1 MIKIKLHQLDIHR
14 NETTFRPFIMAQN
27 IFKDVGI
34 EFTTSDDYD
43 YAFVGQASIIDKKKP
58 LRQSVDEGLE
68 FLSKITGDY
77 MIVDGQDATTL
88 IGTIDVF
95 RESNALLFLKNSY
108 LKDFDLYKQGWA
120 NGRYYW
126 GRGDYSVPDIDELK
140 PRMKLTGCN
149 WLHTVTPNWLD
160 YSKEKSYDVSCMF
173 GYPTKTPV
181 YEHDIC
187 QTDYYD
193 PHRKKLMETLGT
205 KYNVAGLID
214 GVRIPIEEYYQKMF
228 DSKITMAPLGYGE
241 MAPRD
246 IEATMFGSVL
256 MKPDMSYILSEP
268 FVYEDDET
276 YIAVNYDWS
285 NLEEKIDYVLSDY
298 DNIRER
304 IVTTMRT
311 RFEEKYDLRNLV
323 IYLYD
328 VIKSLDGVTS

>member
-1 MIKIKLHQLDIHR
+1 
-14 NETTFRPFIMAQN
+14 MAQN

-58 LRQSVDEGLE
+58 LQQSVDEGLE
-68 FLSKITGDY
+68 FVSKITGDY

-126 GRGDYSVPDIDELK
+126 GRGEYNVSDIDDLK

-160 YSKEKSYDVSCMF
+160 YNKEKTYDVSCMF

-181 YEHDIC
+181 YEHDVC

-193 PHRKKLMETLGT
+193 PHRKKLMDTLGD
-205 KYNVAGLID
+205 KYKIAGLVD
-214 GVRIPIEEYYQKMF
+214 GERIPIEEYYQKMYA
-228 DSKITMAPLGYGE
+228 SKIIMAPIGYGE

-246 IEATMFGSVL
+246 IEAAMFGSVL

-298 DNIRER
+298 NNIRER
-304 IVTTMRT
+304 LVTNMRSM
-311 RFEEKYDLRNLV
+311 FKEKYDLQNLV
-323 IYLYD
+323 VYLYD
-328 VIKSLDGVTS
+328 ILKNLEGVTV

>member
-1 MIKIKLHQLDIHR
+1 LIKIKLYELDIHR
-14 NETTFRPFIMAQN
+14 NETTFRPFLMAQN

-58 LRQSVDEGLE
+58 LQQSVDEGLE
-68 FLSKITGDY
+68 FVSKITGDY

-126 GRGDYSVPDIDELK
+126 GRGEYNVSDIDDLK

-160 YSKEKSYDVSCMF
+160 YNKEKTYDVSCMF

-181 YEHDIC
+181 YEHDVC

-193 PHRKKLMETLGT
+193 PHRKKLMDTLGD
-205 KYNVAGLID
+205 KYKIAGLVD
-214 GVRIPIEEYYQKMF
+214 GERIPIEEYYQKMYA
-228 DSKITMAPLGYGE
+228 SKIIMAPIGYGE

-246 IEATMFGSVL
+246 IEAAMFGSVL

-298 DNIRER
+298 NNIRER
-304 IVTTMRT
+304 LVTNMRSM
-311 RFEEKYDLRNLV
+311 FKEKYDLQNLV
-323 IYLYD
+323 VYLYD
-328 VIKSLDGVTS
+328 ILKNLEGVTV

>member
-1 MIKIKLHQLDIHR
+1 
-14 NETTFRPFIMAQN
+14 MAQN
-27 IFKDVGI
+27 IFRDVGI

-43 YAFVGQASIIDKKKP
+43 YVFVGQASIIDKKKP
-58 LRQSVDEGLE
+58 LRQSIDEGLE
-68 FLSKITGDY
+68 LLSKITGDY

-95 RESNALLFLKNSY
+95 RESNAKLFLKNSY
-108 LKDFDLYKQGWA
+108 LKDFQLYKEGWA

-126 GRGDYSVPDIDELK
+126 GKGNYSVPDIDELK

-193 PHRKKLMETLGT
+193 PHRKKLMDTLGT

-304 IVTTMRT
+304 IVTNMRT
-311 RFEEKYDLRNLV
+311 TFEKKYDLRNLV

-328 VIKSLDGVTS
+328 VIKSLDGVTT